1 MRFVTYLSDRGA
13 RVAALRDGKYVD
25 LADADAKLPT
35 DLRTLLTAGDA
46 LRPAVAAAVAKGR
59 EIDPATVSLAAP
71 IPDPRKI
78 VCVGLNYADHAHES
92 GVQPPSE
99 PVIFNKFPTAL
110 TGHQSPIVLPRVSH
124 EVDYEAELVV
134 AIGRTARHVSE
145 ASALSHVAGYLC
157 GHDVSARDWQLR
169 KEGKQWLLG
178 KSFDT
183 FAPCGPWLVTADEV
197 ADPHKLR
204 VQFRLN
210 GRTLQDSN
218 TSQFIFKL
226 PTLIAYISQVC
237 TLEPGDLIFT
247 GTPPGVG
254 FARKPPVFLQPG
266 DVAEVEIDGLGTLRN
281 PVVAETGS
289 SDDEEDVN

>member
-1 MRFVTYLSDRGA
+1 MRFVTYLSERGP
-13 RVAALRDGKYVD
+13 RAAGVRDGGYVD
-25 LADADAKLPT
+25 LADADASLPSSVRAI
-35 DLRTLLTAGDA
+35 LEAGDHLA
-46 LRPAVAAAVAKGR
+46 SRIEEAVAKGKS
-59 EIDPATVSLAAP
+59 IDAGTVALAAP

-92 GVQPPSE
+92 GVQPPGE
-99 PVIFNKFPTAL
+99 PVVFNKFPTTL
-110 TGHQSPIVLPRVSH
+110 TGHLAPIVLPRVSQ

-134 AIGRTARHVSE
+134 SIGRTARHVA
-145 ASALSHVAGYLC
+145 ASQAMSHVAGYMC

-183 FAPCGPWLVTADEV
+183 FAPCGPWMVTANEI
-197 ADPHKLR
+197 ADPHNLR

-210 GRTLQDSN
+210 GKTLQDSN
-218 TSQFIFKL
+218 TNQFIFQL
-226 PTLIAYISQVC
+226 PTLIEYVSQVC

-266 DVAEVEIDGLGTLRN
+266 DIAEVEIEGLGVLRN
-281 PVVAETGS
+281 PVIAEQT
-289 SDDEEDVN
+289 

>member
-13 RVAALRDGKYVD
+13 RAAGVRDGMYVD
-25 LADADAKLPT
+25 LADADASLPSSVRSI
-35 DLRTLLTAGDA
+35 LEGGHA
-46 LRPAVAAAVAKGR
+46 LRPRVEAALARGGT
-59 EIDPATVSLAAP
+59 IDPATVRLAAP
-71 IPDPRKI
+71 ISDPRKI

-99 PVIFNKFPTAL
+99 PVIFNKFPTTL
-110 TGHQSPIVLPRVSH
+110 TGHLAPIVLPRVSH
-124 EVDYEAELVV
+124 EVDFEAELVV
-134 AIGRTARHVSE
+134 AIGHTARHV
-145 ASALSHVAGYLC
+145 AAGQAMQHVAGYTC

-169 KEGKQWLLG
+169 KDGKQWLLG

-183 FAPCGPWLVTADEV
+183 FAPCGPWLVTPDEV
-197 ADPHKLR
+197 ADPHNLR

-218 TSQFIFKL
+218 TNQFIFKL
-226 PTLIAYISQVC
+226 PELIEYVSQVC

-254 FARKPPVFLQPG
+254 FARKPPIYLQPG
-266 DVAEVEIDGLGTLRN
+266 DIAEVEVEGLGILRN
-281 PVVAETGS
+281 PVVAE
-289 SDDEEDVN
+289 VA

>member
-1 MRFVTYLSDRGA
+1 MRLVTYLSDRGP
-13 RVAALRDGKYVD
+13 RAAGVRDGKYVD
-25 LADADAKLPT
+25 LADADSGLPSKVRAILEPR
-35 DLRTLLTAGDA
+35 DG
-46 LRPAVAAAVAKGR
+46 LRPRVEAALAKGR
-59 EIDPATVSLAAP
+59 SIDPATVTLAAP

-110 TGHQSPIVLPRVSH
+110 TGHLAPIVLQRVSQ
-124 EVDYEAELVV
+124 EVDFEAELVV
-134 AIGRTARHVSE
+134 AIGRQGRHIP
-145 ASALSHVAGYLC
+145 ASQALSHVAGYMC
-157 GHDVSARDWQLR
+157 CHDVSARDWQLR

-183 FAPCGPWLVTADEV
+183 FAPCGPWLATADEV
-197 ADPHKLR
+197 GDPHNLR

-218 TSQFIFKL
+218 TNQFIFKL
-226 PTLIAYISQVC
+226 PKLIEYISEVC

-254 FARKPPVFLQPG
+254 FARKPPIFLQPG
-266 DVAEVEIDGLGTLRN
+266 DEAEVEIEGLGILRN
-281 PVVAETGS
+281 PVT
-289 SDDEEDVN
+289 SDSP